1 MWMGSPPAPS
11 SGPRV
16 TCLNPNTKNTV
27 CANLL
32 CMSNPVTVEIVGLKY
47 SSCSPFPCD
56 ADRTCGLSECHPS
69 GRLTKAFDALSAV
82 LKETYGDKVDVRL
95 TLIDDNVPN
104 HIRAILEKDYPPIP
118 MVLVNGRL
126 TRIGRI
132 ALDRI
137 KNEIEQCR

>member
-1 MWMGSPPAPS
+1 
-11 SGPRV
+11 
-16 TCLNPNTKNTV
+16 
-27 CANLL
+27 
-32 CMSNPVTVEIVGLKY
+32 MSDPVTVEIVGLKY

-69 GRLTKAFDALSAV
+69 GKLTKAFDALKDV
-82 LKETYGDKVDVRL
+82 LAATYGDRVVAKL
-95 TLIDDNVPN
+95 TLIDDEVPA

-118 MVLVNGRL
+118 MILVNGRL

-137 KNEIEQCR
+137 KNEIEQSL